1 MFRTLFILL
10 LTSLMGGPLVLAAP
24 APSPAVPPAPVPSL
38 PPADMGHL
46 PWADGET
53 LTYLVSWTA
62 LNAAQGT
69 FSAHNKGDHWEF
81 NLELASRGLVDEIYP
96 FTGYFWSL
104 LAAAPWRSIEY
115 GEYRFEYSRTIKE
128 RTRIDYPG
136 HLATREMWGAGQ
148 TKTFPIAEDSIDDVG
163 SMLYHLRAYAWK
175 PGDKRT
181 LYVYES
187 NSEKQGE
194 AECQA
199 RETRAFGSWPAQPLL
214 RIMAVPTVGTHHRGH
229 LLLWMTDDARHLPL
243 HAELDFRYGTFD
255 IDLVKTSYPK

>member
-10 LTSLMGGPLVLAAP
+10 LVSFTGGPFAPAAP
-24 APSPAVPPAPVPSL
+24 APPPATPPAPVTQL
-38 PPADMGHL
+38 PPVDMGHL

-62 LNAAQGT
+62 LDAAQGT

-81 NLELASRGLVDEIYP
+81 NLQLASCGVVNDIYP

-128 RTRIDYPG
+128 RTRINYPG
-136 HLATREMWGAGQ
+136 HLATREMWGQGK
-148 TKTFPIAEDSIDDVG
+148 TKTFSIAEDAIDDVG
-163 SMLYHLRAYAWK
+163 TMLYHLRAYTWK

-194 AECQA
+194 VECQA

-214 RIMAVPTVGTHHRGH
+214 RILAVPTIGTHHRGH

-243 HAELDFRYGTFD
+243 HAELEFRYGTFD